1 VRCNVIRRAIVR
13 VFPAQSRRADFNE
26 EGRMERDIYD
36 EDHEAF
42 RDVVKEFIKRYVT
55 NEARE
60 RWDAAGEVDRE
71 TMRAAGESGLIGL
84 SVPEEFGGAGMLQ
97 DYRFRAIVN
106 EEVIAAGAGS
116 LAGAF
121 GIQDDL
127 AIPYLVHMG
136 TQEQKEKW
144 LPGMATGEIL
154 GALAMSEP
162 GAGSDLRGIKTTA
175 KRVEGGYIVNGAKTF
190 ISSGKTADVIVTFV
204 KTGEGNKA
212 DAFSLLLI
220 ENGMDGFD
228 HGKKLHKMGFQGH
241 DTAELSFSD
250 VFVPEENLISGKEG
264 QGFIQLMMNLPL
276 ERLSIGIAGAAA
288 AEAALKWTLAYTK
301 DREAFGER
309 IIDFQNTR
317 FKLAEVATTV
327 DALWAYMDR
336 ALLAY
341 KDGKLSA
348 VEAAKVK
355 FWATEREWDVIDVCV
370 QLHGG
375 YGYITE
381 YPIARAFLD
390 ARVHRI
396 YGGTNEIMREIVGRE
411 LAKH

>member
-1 VRCNVIRRAIVR
+1 
-13 VFPAQSRRADFNE
+13 
-26 EGRMERDIYD
+26 MERDIYE

-42 RDVVKEFIKRYVT
+42 RDLVRDFVKRHVS

-60 RWDAAGEVDRE
+60 RWDAEGEVDRD
-71 TMRAAGESGLIGL
+71 TMRAAGEAGLIGL

-97 DYRFRAIVN
+97 DYRFRAVVN
-106 EEVIAAGAGS
+106 EEIIAAGAGS

-127 AIPYLVHMG
+127 AVPYLVHMG
-136 TQEQKEKW
+136 TQEQKQKW
-144 LPGMATGEIL
+144 LPRMATGEVI
-154 GALAMSEP
+154 GALAMTEP

-175 KRVEGGYIVNGAKTF
+175 KKVDGGYIVNGAKTF
-190 ISSGKTADVIVTFV
+190 ISSGKTADLIVTFV
-204 KTGEGNKA
+204 KTGEGNRPE
-212 DAFSLLLI
+212 AFSLLLI
-220 ENGMDGFD
+220 ENGMEGFD

-250 VFVPEENLISGKEG
+250 VFVPEENLISGTEG

-276 ERLSIGIAGAAA
+276 ERLSIGVAAA
-288 AEAALKWTLAYTK
+288 AAAQAALDWTVAYTK
-301 DREAFGER
+301 DREAFGQR

-317 FKLAEVATTV
+317 FKIADMAATV
-327 DALWAYMDR
+327 DALWAYIDR

-341 KDGKLSA
+341 KNGALSA
-348 VEAAKVK
+348 EEAAKVK
-355 FWATEREWDVIDVCV
+355 FWATEREWEVLDIGV

-396 YGGTNEIMREIVGRE
+396 YGGTNEIMRDIVSRQIAGKR
-411 LAKH
+411 

>member
-1 VRCNVIRRAIVR
+1 
-13 VFPAQSRRADFNE
+13 
-26 EGRMERDIYD
+26 MERDIYD

-42 RDVVKEFIKRYVT
+42 RDVVKEFVKRYAT

-60 RWDAAGEVDRE
+60 RWDAEGEIDRA
-71 TMRAAGESGLIGL
+71 TMLAAGESGLIGL

-97 DYRFRAIVN
+97 DYRFRTIVN
-106 EEVIAAGAGS
+106 EEVIGAGAGS

-127 AIPYLVHMG
+127 AVPYIVHMG

-144 LPGMATGEIL
+144 LPRMATGEVL
-154 GALAMSEP
+154 GALAMTEP

-175 KRVEGGYIVNGAKTF
+175 KRVEGGYVVNGAKTF
-190 ISSGKTADVIVTFV
+190 ISSGKTADIVVTFV
-204 KTGEGNKA
+204 KTGEGNRP
-212 DAFSLLLI
+212 DAFSLLII

-228 HGKKLHKMGFQGH
+228 HGKKLHKMGSHGH

-276 ERLSIGIAGAAA
+276 ERLSIGIAAGAASQ
-288 AEAALKWTLAYTK
+288 AALAWTVDYTK
-301 DREAFGER
+301 SREAFGER

-317 FKLAEVATTV
+317 FKLADVATTV
-327 DALWAYMDR
+327 DVMWAYLDR

-348 VEAAKVK
+348 EEAAKVK
-355 FWATEREWDVIDVCV
+355 FWTTEREWEILDTCV

-396 YGGTNEIMREIVGRE
+396 YGGTNEIMREIVGRQI
-411 LAKH
+411 AGKR

>member
-1 VRCNVIRRAIVR
+1 
-13 VFPAQSRRADFNE
+13 
-26 EGRMERDIYD
+26 MERDIYE

-42 RDVVKEFIKRYVT
+42 RDLVKDFVKRYVT
-55 NEARE
+55 GEAIE

-71 TMRAAGESGLIGL
+71 TMRAAGEAGIIGL

-97 DYRFRAIVN
+97 DYRFRAVVN
-106 EEVIAAGAGS
+106 EEIIAAGAGS

-127 AIPYLVHMG
+127 AVPYLVHMG

-144 LPGMATGEIL
+144 LPRMATGEVI
-154 GALAMSEP
+154 GALAMTEP

-175 KRVEGGYIVNGAKTF
+175 KKTEGGYIVNGAKTF
-190 ISSGKTADVIVTFV
+190 ISSGATADLVVTFV
-204 KTGEGNKA
+204 KTGEGNRP
-212 DAFSLLLI
+212 DAFSLVLI
-220 ENGMDGFD
+220 ENGMEGFD

-250 VFVPEENLISGKEG
+250 VFVPEENLIGGVEGK
-264 QGFIQLMMNLPL
+264 GFVQLMMNLPL
-276 ERLSIGIAGAAA
+276 ERLSIGVAGAAA
-288 AEAALKWTLAYTK
+288 AQAALDWTVAYTK

-317 FKLAEVATTV
+317 FKIADMATTV
-327 DALWAYMDR
+327 DALWAYIDR

-341 KDGKLSA
+341 SKGKLSA
-348 VEAAKVK
+348 EEAAKVK
-355 FWATEREWDVIDVCV
+355 FWATEREWEVLDTGV

-396 YGGTNEIMREIVGRE
+396 YGGTNEIMREIVGRQI
-411 LAKH
+411 AGKR

>member
-1 VRCNVIRRAIVR
+1 
-13 VFPAQSRRADFNE
+13 
-26 EGRMERDIYD
+26 MERDIYD

-42 RDVVKEFIKRYVT
+42 RDLVKDFVKRHVT
-55 NEARE
+55 N
-60 RWDAAGEVDRE
+60 DAIEKWNADGEVDRA
-71 TMRAAGESGLIGL
+71 TMLAAGEAGIIGL

-127 AIPYLVHMG
+127 AVPYLVHMG

-144 LPGMATGEIL
+144 LPRMATGEVI
-154 GALAMSEP
+154 GALAMTEP

-175 KRVEGGYIVNGAKTF
+175 KKVDGGYLVNGAKTF
-190 ISSGKTADVIVTFV
+190 ISSGATADLVVTFV
-204 KTGEGNKA
+204 KTGEGNRP
-212 DAFSLLLI
+212 DAFSLVLI
-220 ENGMDGFD
+220 ENGMEGFD
-228 HGKKLHKMGFQGH
+228 HGKKLHKMGFHGH

-250 VFVPEENLISGKEG
+250 VFVPEENLIGGKEG
-264 QGFIQLMMNLPL
+264 MGFIQLMMNLPL
-276 ERLSIGIAGAAA
+276 ERLSIGVAGAAA
-288 AEAALKWTLAYTK
+288 AQAALDWTVAYTK

-317 FKLAEVATTV
+317 FKIADMAATV
-327 DALWAYMDR
+327 DALWAYIDR

-348 VEAAKVK
+348 EEAAKVK
-355 FWATEREWDVIDVCV
+355 FWATEREWEVLDIGV

-396 YGGTNEIMREIVGRE
+396 YGGTNEIMRDIVSRQIAGKR
-411 LAKH
+411 

>member
-1 VRCNVIRRAIVR
+1 
-13 VFPAQSRRADFNE
+13 
-26 EGRMERDIYD
+26 MERDIYE

-42 RDVVKEFIKRYVT
+42 RDLVKDFVKRYVT
-55 NEARE
+55 NETIEKWNA
-60 RWDAAGEVDRE
+60 DGEVDRA
-71 TMRAAGESGLIGL
+71 TMLAAGEAGIIGL

-97 DYRFRAIVN
+97 DYRFRAVVN

-127 AIPYLVHMG
+127 AVPYLVHMG
-136 TQEQKEKW
+136 AQEQKEKW
-144 LPGMATGEIL
+144 LPRMATGEVV
-154 GALAMSEP
+154 GALAMTEP

-175 KRVEGGYIVNGAKTF
+175 KKVDGGYIVNGAKTF
-190 ISSGKTADVIVTFV
+190 ISSGATADLVVTFV
-204 KTGEGNKA
+204 KTGEGNRP
-212 DAFSLLLI
+212 DAFSLVLI
-220 ENGMDGFD
+220 ENGMEGFD

-250 VFVPEENLISGKEG
+250 VFVPEENLIGGVEGK
-264 QGFIQLMMNLPL
+264 GFVQLMMNLPL
-276 ERLSIGIAGAAA
+276 ERLSIGVAGAAA
-288 AEAALKWTLAYTK
+288 AQAALDWTVAYTK

-317 FKLAEVATTV
+317 FKIADMATTV
-327 DALWAYMDR
+327 DALWAYIDR

-341 KDGKLSA
+341 SKGKLSA
-348 VEAAKVK
+348 EEAAKVK
-355 FWATEREWDVIDVCV
+355 FWATEREWEVLDTGV

-396 YGGTNEIMREIVGRE
+396 YGGTNEIMREIVGRQI
-411 LAKH
+411 AGKR

>member
-1 VRCNVIRRAIVR
+1 
-13 VFPAQSRRADFNE
+13 
-26 EGRMERDIYD
+26 MERDIYE

-42 RDVVKEFIKRYVT
+42 RDLVKDFVKRYVT
-55 NEARE
+55 GEAIE
-60 RWDAAGEVDRE
+60 RWDADGEVDRA
-71 TMRAAGESGLIGL
+71 TMRAAGEAGIIGL

-97 DYRFRAIVN
+97 DYRFRAVVN
-106 EEVIAAGAGS
+106 EEIIAAGAGS

-127 AIPYLVHMG
+127 AVPYLVHMG
-136 TQEQKEKW
+136 TQAQKEKW
-144 LPGMATGEIL
+144 LPRMATGEVI
-154 GALAMSEP
+154 GALAMTEP
-162 GAGSDLRGIKTTA
+162 GAGSDLRGIKSTA
-175 KRVEGGYIVNGAKTF
+175 KKVDGGYIVNGAKTF
-190 ISSGKTADVIVTFV
+190 ISSGATADLVVTFV
-204 KTGEGNKA
+204 KTGEGNRP
-212 DAFSLLLI
+212 DAFSLVLI
-220 ENGMDGFD
+220 ENGMEGFD

-250 VFVPEENLISGKEG
+250 VFIPEENLIGGVEGK
-264 QGFIQLMMNLPL
+264 GFVQLMMNLPL
-276 ERLSIGIAGAAA
+276 ERLSIGVAGAAA
-288 AEAALKWTLAYTK
+288 AQAALDWTVAYTK

-317 FKLAEVATTV
+317 FKIADMATTV
-327 DALWAYMDR
+327 DALWAYIDR

-341 KDGKLSA
+341 KEGKLSA
-348 VEAAKVK
+348 EEAAKVK
-355 FWATEREWDVIDVCV
+355 FWATEREWEVLDTGV

-396 YGGTNEIMREIVGRE
+396 YGGTNEIMREIVGRQI
-411 LAKH
+411 AGKR

>member
-1 VRCNVIRRAIVR
+1 M
-13 VFPAQSRRADFNE
+13 Q
-26 EGRMERDIYD
+26 RDIYD

-42 RDVVKEFIKRYVT
+42 RDVVKEFIKRYAT
-55 NEARE
+55 AEARE
-60 RWDAAGEVDRE
+60 RWDAAGEIDRE
-71 TMRAAGESGLIGL
+71 TMLAAGESGLIGL

-97 DYRFRAIVN
+97 DYRFRTIVN
-106 EEVIAAGAGS
+106 EEVIGAGAGS

-127 AIPYLVHMG
+127 AVPYIVHMG

-144 LPGMATGEIL
+144 LPRMATGEVL
-154 GALAMSEP
+154 GALAMTEP

-175 KRVEGGYIVNGAKTF
+175 KKVDGGYIVNGAKTF
-190 ISSGKTADVIVTFV
+190 ISSGNTADIVVTFV
-204 KTGEGNKA
+204 KTGEGNRP
-212 DAFSLLLI
+212 DAFSLLIL
-220 ENGMDGFD
+220 ENGMEGFD
-228 HGKKLHKMGFQGH
+228 HGKKLKKMGSHGH

-288 AEAALKWTLAYTK
+288 AQAAMNWTIAYTK

-317 FKLAEVATTV
+317 FKLADVVTTV
-327 DALWAYMDR
+327 DVMWAYLDR

-341 KDGKLSA
+341 KDGKLTA
-348 VEAAKVK
+348 EEAAKVK
-355 FWATEREWDVIDVCV
+355 FWCTDREWEVLDTCV

-381 YPIARAFLD
+381 YPVAQAFLD

-396 YGGTNEIMREIVGRE
+396 YGGTNEIMREIVGRQI
-411 LAKH
+411 AGKR

>member
-1 VRCNVIRRAIVR
+1 
-13 VFPAQSRRADFNE
+13 
-26 EGRMERDIYD
+26 MERDIYE

-42 RDVVKEFIKRYVT
+42 RDLVKDFVKRHVT
-55 NEARE
+55 GEAIE
-60 RWDAAGEVDRE
+60 KWDAAGEVDRD
-71 TMRAAGESGLIGL
+71 TMRAAGEAGIIGL

-127 AIPYLVHMG
+127 AVPYLVHMG
-136 TQEQKEKW
+136 TQEQKQKW
-144 LPGMATGEIL
+144 LPRMATGEVV
-154 GALAMSEP
+154 GALAMTEP

-175 KRVEGGYIVNGAKTF
+175 KKVDGGYLVNGAKTF
-190 ISSGKTADVIVTFV
+190 ISSGATADLVVTFV
-204 KTGEGNKA
+204 KTGEGNRP
-212 DAFSLLLI
+212 DAFSLVLI
-220 ENGMDGFD
+220 EDGMEGFE
-228 HGKKLHKMGFQGH
+228 HGKKLSKMGFHGH

-250 VFVPEENLISGKEG
+250 VFVPEENLIGGVEGK
-264 QGFIQLMMNLPL
+264 GFIQLMMNLPL
-276 ERLSIGIAGAAA
+276 ERLSIGVAGAAA
-288 AEAALKWTLAYTK
+288 AQAALDWTVAYTR

-309 IIDFQNTR
+309 IIDFQNSR
-317 FKLAEVATTV
+317 FQIADMATTV
-327 DALWAYMDR
+327 DALWAYIDR

-348 VEAAKVK
+348 EEAAKVK
-355 FWATEREWDVIDVCV
+355 FWATEREWEVLDAGV

-396 YGGTNEIMREIVGRE
+396 YGGTNEIMREIVGRQI
-411 LAKH
+411 AGKR

>member
-1 VRCNVIRRAIVR
+1 
-13 VFPAQSRRADFNE
+13 
-26 EGRMERDIYD
+26 MERDIYD

-42 RDVVKEFIKRYVT
+42 RDLVKDFVKRHVN
-55 NEARE
+55 NEAIE
-60 RWDAAGEVDRE
+60 KWNADGEVDRA
-71 TMRAAGESGLIGL
+71 TMLAAGEAGIIGL

-97 DYRFRAIVN
+97 DYRFRAVVN

-127 AIPYLVHMG
+127 AVPYLVHMG

-144 LPGMATGEIL
+144 LPRMAAGEVI
-154 GALAMSEP
+154 GALAMTEP

-175 KRVEGGYIVNGAKTF
+175 KKVDGGYIVNGAKTF
-190 ISSGKTADVIVTFV
+190 ISSGATADLVVTFV
-204 KTGEGNKA
+204 KTGEGNRP
-212 DAFSLLLI
+212 DAFSLVLI
-220 ENGMDGFD
+220 ENGMEGFD

-250 VFVPEENLISGKEG
+250 VFVPEENLIGGKEG
-264 QGFIQLMMNLPL
+264 MGFIQLMMNLPL
-276 ERLSIGIAGAAA
+276 ERLSIGVAGAAA
-288 AEAALKWTLAYTK
+288 AQAALDWTVAYTK

-309 IIDFQNTR
+309 IIDFQNSR
-317 FKLAEVATTV
+317 FTIADMATTV
-327 DALWAYMDR
+327 DALWAYIDR

-348 VEAAKVK
+348 EEAAKVK
-355 FWATEREWDVIDVCV
+355 FWATEREWEVLDAGV

-396 YGGTNEIMREIVGRE
+396 YGGTNEIMREIVGRQI
-411 LAKH
+411 AGKR

>member
-1 VRCNVIRRAIVR
+1 
-13 VFPAQSRRADFNE
+13 
-26 EGRMERDIYD
+26 MERDIYD

-42 RDVVKEFIKRYVT
+42 REVVKEFVKRYAT

-60 RWDAAGEVDRE
+60 RWDAEGEIDRA
-71 TMRAAGESGLIGL
+71 TMLAAGESGLIGL

-97 DYRFRAIVN
+97 DYRFRTIVN
-106 EEVIAAGAGS
+106 EEVIGAGAGS

-127 AIPYLVHMG
+127 AVPYLVHMG

-144 LPGMATGEIL
+144 LPRMATGEVL
-154 GALAMSEP
+154 GALAMTEP

-175 KRVEGGYIVNGAKTF
+175 KKVDGGYIVNGAKTF
-190 ISSGKTADVIVTFV
+190 ISSGKTADIVVTFV
-204 KTGEGNKA
+204 KTGEGNRP
-212 DAFSLLLI
+212 DAFSLLIL
-220 ENGMDGFD
+220 ENGMEGFD
-228 HGKKLHKMGFQGH
+228 HGKKLHKMGSHGH
-241 DTAELSFSD
+241 DTAELSFTD
-250 VFVPEENLISGKEG
+250 VFVPEENLISGREG

-276 ERLSIGIAGAAA
+276 ERLSIGIAAASA
-288 AEAALKWTLAYTK
+288 SQAALNWTLEYTK

-309 IIDFQNTR
+309 IADFQNTR
-317 FKLAEVATTV
+317 FKLADIATTV
-327 DALWAYMDR
+327 DVLWAYLDK

-341 KDGKLSA
+341 KDGKLTA
-348 VEAAKVK
+348 EEAAKVK
-355 FWATEREWDVIDVCV
+355 FWSTEREWEILDTCV

-396 YGGTNEIMREIVGRE
+396 YGGTNEIMRDIVSRALVG
-411 LAKH
+411 KK

>member
-1 VRCNVIRRAIVR
+1 
-13 VFPAQSRRADFNE
+13 
-26 EGRMERDIYD
+26 MERDIYE

-42 RDVVKEFIKRYVT
+42 RDLVKDFVKRHVT
-55 NEARE
+55 GADIE
-60 RWDAAGEVDRE
+60 RWDAAGEVDRD
-71 TMRAAGESGLIGL
+71 TMRAAGEAGIIGL

-127 AIPYLVHMG
+127 AVPYLVHMG
-136 TQEQKEKW
+136 TPEQKEKW
-144 LPGMATGEIL
+144 LPRMATGEVV
-154 GALAMSEP
+154 GALAMTEP

-175 KRVEGGYIVNGAKTF
+175 KKVDGGYTVNGAKTF
-190 ISSGKTADVIVTFV
+190 ISSGATADLVVTFV
-204 KTGEGNKA
+204 KTGEGNRP
-212 DAFSLLLI
+212 DAFSLVLI
-220 ENGMDGFD
+220 ENGMEGFD

-250 VFVPEENLISGKEG
+250 VFVPDENLIGGVEGK
-264 QGFIQLMMNLPL
+264 GFVQLMMNLPL
-276 ERLSIGIAGAAA
+276 ERLSIGVAGAAA
-288 AEAALKWTLAYTK
+288 AQAALDWTVAYTK

-309 IIDFQNTR
+309 IIDFQNSR
-317 FKLAEVATTV
+317 FAIADMATTV
-327 DALWAYMDR
+327 DALWAYIDR

-341 KDGKLSA
+341 SQGKLSA
-348 VEAAKVK
+348 EEAAKVK
-355 FWATEREWDVIDVCV
+355 FWATEREWEVLDAGV

-396 YGGTNEIMREIVGRE
+396 YGGTNEIMREIVGRQI
-411 LAKH
+411 AGKR

>member
-1 VRCNVIRRAIVR
+1 
-13 VFPAQSRRADFNE
+13 
-26 EGRMERDIYD
+26 MERDIYD

-42 RDVVKEFIKRYVT
+42 RDLVKDFVKRYVNT
-55 NEARE
+55 ESIE
-60 RWDAAGEVDRE
+60 KWDADGEIDRATMLAAGE
-71 TMRAAGESGLIGL
+71 AGIIGL

-97 DYRFRAIVN
+97 DYRFRTIVN
-106 EEVIAAGAGS
+106 EEIIGAGAGS

-127 AIPYLVHMG
+127 AVPYLVHMG
-136 TQEQKEKW
+136 TQAQKEKW
-144 LPGMATGEIL
+144 LPRMATGEVL
-154 GALAMSEP
+154 GALAMTEP
-162 GAGSDLRGIKTTA
+162 GTGSDLRGIKTTA
-175 KRVEGGYIVNGAKTF
+175 KKVDGGYVVNGAKTF
-190 ISSGKTADVIVTFV
+190 ISSGKTADIVVTFV
-204 KTGEGNKA
+204 KTGEGTRP
-212 DAFSLLLI
+212 DAFSLLII
-220 ENGMDGFD
+220 ENGMEGFD
-228 HGKKLHKMGFQGH
+228 HGKKLKKMGSHGH

-250 VFVPEENLISGKEG
+250 VFVPEENLISGTEG

-276 ERLSIGIAGAAA
+276 ERLSIGIAAAA
-288 AEAALKWTLAYTK
+288 ASQAAFQWTVDYTK

-317 FKLAEVATTV
+317 FKLADVATTV
-327 DALWAYMDR
+327 DVMWAYLDR

-341 KDGKLSA
+341 KDAKLTA
-348 VEAAKVK
+348 EEAAKVK
-355 FWATEREWDVIDVCV
+355 FWTTEREWEILDTCV

-396 YGGTNEIMREIVGRE
+396 YGGTNEIMRDIVSRQIAGKR
-411 LAKH
+411 

>member
-1 VRCNVIRRAIVR
+1 
-13 VFPAQSRRADFNE
+13 
-26 EGRMERDIYD
+26 MERDIYD

-42 RDVVKEFIKRYVT
+42 RDVVKEFVKRYAT

-60 RWDAAGEVDRE
+60 RWDAEGEIDRG
-71 TMRAAGESGLIGL
+71 TMLAAGESGLIGL

-97 DYRFRAIVN
+97 DYRFRTIVN
-106 EEVIAAGAGS
+106 EEVIGAGAGS

-127 AIPYLVHMG
+127 AVPYIVHMG

-144 LPGMATGEIL
+144 LPRMATGEVL
-154 GALAMSEP
+154 GALAMTEP

-190 ISSGKTADVIVTFV
+190 ISSGKTADIVVTFV
-204 KTGEGNKA
+204 KTGEGNRP
-212 DAFSLLLI
+212 DAFSLLII

-228 HGKKLHKMGFQGH
+228 HGKKLHKMGSHGH

-276 ERLSIGIAGAAA
+276 ERLSIGIAAGAASQ
-288 AEAALKWTLAYTK
+288 AALAWTVDYTK
-301 DREAFGER
+301 SREAFGER

-317 FKLAEVATTV
+317 FKLADVATTV
-327 DALWAYMDR
+327 DVMWAYLDR

-348 VEAAKVK
+348 EEAAKVK
-355 FWATEREWDVIDVCV
+355 FWTTEREWEILDTCV

-396 YGGTNEIMREIVGRE
+396 YGGTNEIMREIVGRQI
-411 LAKH
+411 AGKR

>member
-1 VRCNVIRRAIVR
+1 
-13 VFPAQSRRADFNE
+13 
-26 EGRMERDIYD
+26 MERDIYE

-42 RDVVKEFIKRYVT
+42 RDLVKDFVKRYVT
-55 NEARE
+55 NATIEK
-60 RWDAAGEVDRE
+60 WDADGEVDRA
-71 TMRAAGESGLIGL
+71 TMRAAGEAGIIGL

-97 DYRFRAIVN
+97 DYRFRAVVN

-127 AIPYLVHMG
+127 AVPYLVHMG

-144 LPGMATGEIL
+144 LPRMATGEVV
-154 GALAMSEP
+154 GALAMTEP

-175 KRVEGGYIVNGAKTF
+175 KKVDGGYIVNGAKTF
-190 ISSGKTADVIVTFV
+190 ISSGATADLVVTFV
-204 KTGEGNKA
+204 KTGEGNRP
-212 DAFSLLLI
+212 DAFSLVLI
-220 ENGMDGFD
+220 ENGMEGFD

-250 VFVPEENLISGKEG
+250 VFVPEENLIGGVEGK
-264 QGFIQLMMNLPL
+264 GFVQLMMNLPL
-276 ERLSIGIAGAAA
+276 ERLSIAVAGAAA
-288 AEAALKWTLAYTK
+288 AQAALDWTVAYTK

-317 FKLAEVATTV
+317 FKIADMATTV
-327 DALWAYMDR
+327 DALWAYIDR

-341 KDGKLSA
+341 SKGRLSA
-348 VEAAKVK
+348 EEAAKVK
-355 FWATEREWDVIDVCV
+355 FWATEREWEVLDTGV

-396 YGGTNEIMREIVGRE
+396 YGGTNEIMREIVGRQI
-411 LAKH
+411 AGKR

>member
-1 VRCNVIRRAIVR
+1 M
-13 VFPAQSRRADFNE
+13 FWE
-26 EGRMERDIYD
+26 EHMERDIYE

-42 RDVVKEFIKRYVT
+42 RDLVKDFAKRHVT
-55 NEARE
+55 NEAID
-60 RWDAAGEVDRE
+60 RWNTAGEIDRD
-71 TMRAAGESGLIGL
+71 TMRAAGEAGIIGL

-97 DYRFRAIVN
+97 DYRFRTIVM
-106 EEVIAAGAGS
+106 EEIIAAGAGS

-127 AIPYLVHMG
+127 AVPYLVHMG
-136 TQEQKEKW
+136 TQEQKQKW
-144 LPGMATGEIL
+144 LPRMATGEVI
-154 GALAMSEP
+154 GALAMTEP

-175 KRVEGGYIVNGAKTF
+175 KKVEGGYLVNGAKTF
-190 ISSGKTADVIVTFV
+190 ISSGKTADVGVTFV
-204 KTGEGNKA
+204 KTGEGNRP
-212 DAFSLLLI
+212 DAFSLVLI

-228 HGKKLHKMGFQGH
+228 HGKKLEKMGFHGH

-250 VFVPEENLISGKEG
+250 VFVPEENLIGGQEG

-276 ERLSIGIAGAAA
+276 ERLSIAVAGAAA
-288 AEAALKWTLAYTK
+288 AQAALDWTVSYVK
-301 DREAFGER
+301 EREAFGQR
-309 IIDFQNTR
+309 IADFQNTR
-317 FKLAEVATTV
+317 FTLADMDASV
-327 DALWAYMDR
+327 DALWAYVDR

-341 KDGKLSA
+341 KDKKLTA
-348 VEAAKVK
+348 EEAAKIK
-355 FWATEREWDVIDVCV
+355 FWATEREWEVVDAGV

-396 YGGTNEIMREIVGRE
+396 YGGTNEIMRDIVSRQIVGKR
-411 LAKH
+411 

>member
-1 VRCNVIRRAIVR
+1 MSPIGVGSSQPLPRRAAGSTKREVS
-13 VFPAQSRRADFNE
+13 PA
-26 EGRMERDIYD
+26 MERDIYD

-42 RDVVKEFIKRYVT
+42 RDVVKEFIKRFAT

-60 RWDAAGEVDRE
+60 RWDADGEIDRA

-97 DYRFRAIVN
+97 DYRFRTIVN
-106 EEVIAAGAGS
+106 EEVIASGAGS

-121 GIQDDL
+121 GIHDDL
-127 AIPYLVHMG
+127 AVPYIVHMG
-136 TQEQKEKW
+136 TQAQKEKW

-154 GALAMSEP
+154 GALAMTEP

-175 KRVEGGYIVNGAKTF
+175 KKVDGGYIVNGAKTF
-190 ISSGKTADVIVTFV
+190 ISSGKTADLIVTFV

-212 DAFSLLLI
+212 DAFSLILI

-250 VFVPEENLISGKEG
+250 VFVPEANLIGGKEG
-264 QGFIQLMMNLPL
+264 LGFIQLMMNLPL
-276 ERLSIGIAGAAA
+276 ERLSIRVAAA
-288 AEAALKWTLAYTK
+288 AAAAAALKWTLEYTK

-317 FKLAEVATTV
+317 FKLADVATTV
-327 DALWAYMDR
+327 DALWAYIDR

-341 KDGKLSA
+341 KDGRLTA
-348 VEAAKVK
+348 EEAAKIK
-355 FWATEREWDVIDVCV
+355 F
-370 QLHGG
+370 
-375 YGYITE
+375 
-381 YPIARAFLD
+381 
-390 ARVHRI
+390 
-396 YGGTNEIMREIVGRE
+396 
-411 LAKH
+411 